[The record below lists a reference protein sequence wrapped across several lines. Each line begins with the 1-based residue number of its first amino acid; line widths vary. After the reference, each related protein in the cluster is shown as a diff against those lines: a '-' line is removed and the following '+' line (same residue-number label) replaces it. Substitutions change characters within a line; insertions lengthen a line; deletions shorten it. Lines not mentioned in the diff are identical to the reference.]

1 MTQGALAELVGRRTA
16 IAAARAALGGLTDL
30 LDAVAE
36 AELPAWLAG
45 STPSPPPRRPRAWRW
60 SSGP

>member
-36 AELPAWLAG
+36 AELPAW
-45 STPSPPPRRPRAWRW
+45 RW
-60 SSGP
+60 WSGP